1 MNNMKK
7 LRKVLALVLAM
18 VMVLGMSTM
27 AFADEPTTGTIT
39 VENATYGKTYTA
51 YKVFDASYSASD
63 HSKVSYTVTADK
75 KHFVDTTLFDVSTAA
90 DKNGKYAVSAK
101 KSASEEAILNWVK
114 ANYSNFDSTGTP
126 GTFNTDNYTVTFA
139 NVPFGYYYI
148 TSTLGSAVAIN
159 TTNPT
164 VTVKDKNASAPTNPV
179 KKIYK
184 VDGEDKDA
192 YTDDVHVGSVIGF
205 KITGNATNWTTTG
218 EGNNVTATKNETY
231 TFEDTFT
238 NLTVDESSYVVKVN
252 GTVTT
257 NYTATISGNKI
268 TVTIPLNDAYGN
280 ALYQATDKN
289 SAYIPIEM
297 TYNAT
302 ITAAAAGAP
311 AKNEI
316 GDETDTLYTYAFQVA
331 KTDDRGVALPGA
343 QFELWSTKNVE
354 GATAAALKFIYNGDG
369 TYTYSEEGTVTTLD
383 MTTNTTIV
391 IKGLDNAWSYT
402 LKETKVP
409 DGYNQAEDKTIEG
422 SSLTKVEEDTDTTPA
437 STALHKETVVNK
449 QGATLPSTG
458 GIGTTIFYII
468 GAILVIGASVVL
480 VTRRRMNAN

>member
-1 MNNMKK
+1 MKK
-7 LRKVLALVLAM
+7 MKKIFALLIAM
-18 VMVLGMSTM
+18 VMVLGMSTI

-63 HSKVSYTVTADK
+63 HSKVSYTVTAGK
-75 KHFVDTTLFDVSTAA
+75 KDFVDTTLFDVSTAA
-90 DKNGKYAVSAK
+90 DKNGNYAVSAK
-101 KSASEEAILNWVK
+101 DTASEEDILNWVK
-114 ANYSNFDSTGTP
+114 ANYRNFDSTGTA
-126 GTFNTDNYTVTFA
+126 GTLNTDNYTVTFA

-164 VTVKDKNASAPTNPV
+164 VTVKDKNASAPTDPV

-205 KITGNATNWTTTG
+205 KITGNATNWTTTS
-218 EGNNVTATKNETY
+218 EDNNVTATKNETY

-252 GTVTT
+252 GNKIT

-268 TVTIPLNDAYGN
+268 TVTIPLNDDNGN
-280 ALYQATDKN
+280 ALYQATDEN

-302 ITAAAAGAP
+302 IIAAAASAP

-316 GDETDTLYTYAFQVA
+316 GDEEDILYTYAFQVA
-331 KTDDRGVALPGA
+331 KTDGKDPLQGA
-343 QFELWSTKNVE
+343 QFELCSTKNVE
-354 GATAAALKFIYNGDG
+354 GATAAALKFIDNNDG

-409 DGYNQAEDKTIEG
+409 DGYNQAEDKTIAG
-422 SSLTKVEEDTDTTPA
+422 SSLTKVEENTDTTPT

-468 GAILVIGASVVL
+468 GAILVIGAGVVL
-480 VTRRRMNAN
+480 VTRRRMNVQ